1 MMFDSIWGRP
11 DWEIFAFFAFG
22 TVLAA
27 TVCARAALRLG
38 ADYPRRRP
46 TLFGAEVGA
55 FLGLAICA
63 YLWASTNPAFDEIDG
78 AALSVLEKARLAG
91 FPTSTLLTSLNGT
104 GCEFLFGAAL
114 VVQTTLIGAIWGA
127 TGLRR
132 FVVCLEE
139 RNRNN
144 DKTKRNEDKS

>member
-1 MMFDSIWGRP
+1 MFDSIWSRP
-11 DWEIFAFFAFG
+11 DGEIFLFFAIG

-63 YLWASTNPAFDEIDG
+63 YLWASSNPAFDEIDG
-78 AALSVLEKARLAG
+78 AALSVWEKARLAG
-91 FPTSTLLTSLNGT
+91 FPTSTILKSLNGT
-104 GCEFLFGAAL
+104 SCEFLFGAAFI
-114 VVQTTLIGAIWGA
+114 VQTTLIGAIWGA

-132 FVVCLEE
+132 IVVWLEE
-139 RNRNN
+139 RNQNN